1 MATQSPRPLGVP
13 DPAFVWQ
20 ASSIA
25 CVATF
30 NVLEHDDKMD
40 EFEDVDTPFDKAGKL
55 KMKALRF
62 WPGVSPPPGGLE
74 LVAQLKS
81 REFLGLVAKNF
92 SPFKRDPSLTS
103 AAMLRDA
110 AALFATADA
119 TLKDL
124 AALVDARFAFPTSNR
139 SAQ

>member
-1 MATQSPRPLGVP
+1 MATQILPALGVP

-20 ASSIA
+20 ASSMA

-40 EFEDVDTPFDKAGKL
+40 QFEDVDVPFDKAGKL

-62 WPGVSPPPGGLE
+62 WPGLTPPPGGLE
-74 LVAQLKS
+74 MVAELKS
-81 REFLGLVAKNF
+81 REFLTLVSKNF
-92 SPFKRDPSLTS
+92 SARKRDPALTS
-103 AAMLRDA
+103 AAMLRDT
-110 AALFATADA
+110 AALFAKADA

-124 AALVDARFAFPTSNR
+124 AALVDARFSFPT
-139 SAQ
+139 